1 MRKIKKALTIK
12 SILLILFSSLTFA
25 AVPVLAET
33 GSGDDN
39 QQSETA
45 KKEAE
50 AKLEAAKKEEEKKR
64 EAAKQEFEAKREAA
78 KQEFQAKR
86 EAAKN
91 NLEAAKQRLEENK
104 LRICQEHE
112 DRIDGFMDAIAE
124 RGQKKIDLFSTITDR
139 TKTFYLS
146 KGKVLSNYDELVAA
160 VDAKKA
166 AAQAAVDVVISSSV
180 TFDCEGD
187 DPKGTASEFKT
198 KVKAM
203 NDALKEF
210 KTAVKN
216 LIVGVK
222 SVQSTEGED

>member
-50 AKLEAAKKEEEKKR
+50 AKLEAAKKEFEKKR
-64 EAAKQEFEAKREAA
+64 EAAKREFE
-78 KQEFQAKR
+78 AKR

-91 NLEAAKQRLEENK
+91 NLEAAKERLEENK
-104 LRICQEHE
+104 LRICQAHE
-112 DRIDGFMDAIAE
+112 DKINSHMDAIAE
-124 RGQKKIDLFSTITDR
+124 RGQKKIDLFSTIADR

-222 SVQSTEGED
+222 SVQSTEGDD

>member
-1 MRKIKKALTIK
+1 MRKIKKALTVK
-12 SILLILFSSLTFA
+12 STLLILFSLLAFA
-25 AVPVLAET
+25 AIPVLAES
-33 GSGDDN
+33 GSGEN
-39 QQSETA
+39 GQSETA
-45 KKEAE
+45 KRETE
-50 AKLEAAKKEEEKKR
+50 AKLEAAKKEFEKKR
-64 EAAKQEFEAKREAA
+64 EAAKQEFEAKR
-78 KQEFQAKR
+78 Q
-86 EAAKN
+86 AAKN

-104 LRICQEHE
+104 LKICQEHE
-112 DRIDGFMDAIAE
+112 DKINNHMDAIAE
-124 RGQKKIDLFSTITDR
+124 LGQKKIDLFSTIADR

-166 AAQAAVDVVISSSV
+166 AAQAAVDTVISSSV
-180 TFDCEGD
+180 TFDCGGD
-187 DPKGTASEFKT
+187 DPKGVAGEFKT

-203 NDALKEF
+203 NSALKEF

>member
-1 MRKIKKALTIK
+1 MRKIKKALTVK
-12 SILLILFSSLTFA
+12 SILLILFGSLALA
-25 AVPVLAET
+25 AVPALAES
-33 GSGDDN
+33 GSSDDN

-45 KKEAE
+45 KKAAE
-50 AKLEAAKKEEEKKR
+50 AKLEAAKQEFEKKR

-78 KQEFQAKR
+78 KQEFEAKR

-91 NLEAAKQRLEENK
+91 NLEVAKDRLEENK

-112 DRIDGFMDAIAE
+112 DKINNHMDAIAE
-124 RGQKKIDLFSTITDR
+124 RGQKKIDLFSTIADR

-166 AAQAAVDVVISSSV
+166 TAQAVVDAVISSSV

-187 DPKGTASEFKT
+187 DPKGAASEFKT
-198 KVKAM
+198 DVKAM
-203 NDALKEF
+203 NSALKEF

>member
-1 MRKIKKALTIK
+1 MRKIKKTLTIK
-12 SILLILFSSLTFA
+12 SILLIFFGSLAFV
-25 AVPVLAET
+25 AVPVLAES
-33 GSGDDN
+33 GSGEN
-39 QQSETA
+39 GQSETV
-45 KKEAE
+45 KRETE
-50 AKLEAAKKEEEKKR
+50 AKLEAAKKEFEKKR
-64 EAAKQEFEAKREAA
+64 EAAKQEFEAKR
-78 KQEFQAKR
+78 Q
-86 EAAKN
+86 AAKN

-104 LRICQEHE
+104 LKICQEHE
-112 DRIDGFMDAIAE
+112 DKINNHMDAIAE
-124 RGQKKIDLFSTITDR
+124 RGQKKIDLFSTIADR

-166 AAQAAVDVVISSSV
+166 AAQAAVDTVISSSV
-180 TFDCEGD
+180 TFDCDGD
-187 DPKGTASEFKT
+187 DPKGTAGEFKT
-198 KVKAM
+198 KVKTM

>member
-1 MRKIKKALTIK
+1 MRKIKKTLTIK
-12 SILLILFSSLTFA
+12 SILLIFFGSLAFV
-25 AVPVLAET
+25 AVPVLAES
-33 GSGDDN
+33 GSGEN
-39 QQSETA
+39 GKRET
-45 KKEAE
+45 E
-50 AKLEAAKKEEEKKR
+50 AKLEAAKKEFEKKR
-64 EAAKQEFEAKREAA
+64 EAAKREFE
-78 KQEFQAKR
+78 AKR

-91 NLEAAKQRLEENK
+91 NLEAAKERLEENK
-104 LRICQEHE
+104 LRICQAHE
-112 DRIDGFMDAIAE
+112 DKINSHMDAIAE
-124 RGQKKIDLFSTITDR
+124 RGQKKIDLFSTIADR

-180 TFDCEGD
+180 TFDCECD